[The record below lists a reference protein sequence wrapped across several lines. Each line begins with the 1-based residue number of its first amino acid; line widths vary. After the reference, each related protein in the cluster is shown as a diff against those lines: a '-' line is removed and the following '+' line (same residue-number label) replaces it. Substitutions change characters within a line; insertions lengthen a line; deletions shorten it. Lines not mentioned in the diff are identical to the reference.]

1 MKKQDKR
8 LSNDGMNTLTNYY
21 VPAGASILV
30 LMYIALLAYRSSGQK
45 YVWKHSCGKNCC
57 ATEMPKK
64 VRIKPCESNGLF
76 KKDTYYYE

>member
-1 MKKQDKR
+1 MNEQDKK
-8 LSNDGMNTLTNYY
+8 LSNDGTSTLTNYA

-57 ATEMPKK
+57 AKEMPKK
-64 VRIKPCESNGLF
+64 VRIKPCESNSLF